1 MCQKWNIP
9 TWKNVL
15 TKNFFKK
22 KIPIFFYSKF
32 FQIFFHF
39 PFYFTAKN
47 KKKRK
52 FLHIFFFVF
61 IFFHIFNSHLGN
73 DFGIQ
78 GTQFGQMVAS
88 INFQNFVEK
97 IKKKKYFPKKN
108 CQKNNFLFLVK
119 NHVKS
124 LPDLHFFTP
133 LKKAPKKRRQPS
145 LGVFIGPNFHFQ
157 HLKPIFS

>member
-1 MCQKWNIP
+1 
-9 TWKNVL
+9 
-15 TKNFFKK
+15 
-22 KIPIFFYSKF
+22 
-32 FQIFFHF
+32 
-39 PFYFTAKN
+39 
-47 KKKRK
+47 
-52 FLHIFFFVF
+52 
-61 IFFHIFNSHLGN
+61 LGN

-108 CQKNNFLFLVK
+108 CQKNNFLFWVK

-124 LPDLHFFTP
+124 LPDLHFLTP
-133 LKKAPKKRRQPS
+133 VKKAPKKRRQPS